1 MPYSYEK
8 FIKIA
13 GLNQTVPRCQALSK
27 RSQEQC
33 RKAAIRGKSVCRMH
47 GGKSTGP
54 VTAEGLKRCA
64 EARTVHGWETRQIRE
79 ARAIKFREMQAMVS
93 ILGKI

>member
-1 MPYSYEK
+1 MPYSHEK
-8 FIKIA
+8 FIKLA

-47 GGKSTGP
+47 GGLSTGP
-54 VTAEGLKRCA
+54 VTAEGRKRCA
-64 EARTVHGWETRQIRE
+64 EARTLHGWERRRIRE
-79 ARAIKFREMQAMVS
+79 ARAKKFREMKALFNSVNW
-93 ILGKI
+93 